1 MIKENNNAQAFI
13 SHLSLHNTAQLL
25 FLRCCCR
32 CSIQQQVF
40 YTGKFCTLFLFFLVF
55 VSAEGKMYQVDH
67 IYTMDMHNPW
77 AAETRR
83 QQRTK
88 RRFFLIGFFSNLIA
102 ITLFITLVILVN
114 SPEWTRDDNKDQNM
128 QDQLEAENQIE
139 ERCRTVKQSGGWRQ
153 TAVNVLENIEASVD
167 ACSDFHEFACGGW
180 RRRHAQHSGR
190 TVRDLLDERLF
201 EQMRRALDLV
211 DERSPLKA
219 LRRLKF
225 AYAACVDTEAMDLL
239 QGKPLCRLLTGKGDP
254 VLGSWPLL
262 QTTTDSNSGAGVE
275 FKIGHLKAEYGVDTV
290 FFAYARPDA
299 DDNDRSFVLELSGAS
314 LPLGLGSFTGLY
326 YLNDTHYG
334 WIMRAYAQL
343 VERVAQLLRK
353 QMLNL
358 DHPHPMVINRTE
370 IDLMIE
376 FEQNLARAVVSA
388 IDDDD
393 AEYTWSL
400 QTLQEKIPN
409 FDWLAMLEAL
419 LQPDVLERIVST
431 TGSAD
436 GDGRL
441 RVKPTFLANVT
452 QLLQQTNNRTVNN
465 YLVWR
470 LVKQSLPFLGQEYRD
485 ALRQFD
491 RATRLRRQSAKD
503 EEDRWRE
510 CVALINHN
518 DHLPGL
524 GYASGRL
531 YAEHAFDD
539 DEQADAEWLTEE
551 LRHTYQESVGRL
563 RWMDPKQR
571 HAAVGKLTSMRR
583 YVGYPNWIRNDQ
595 RLETFYERLEFDD
608 DHDGAFEVHF
618 KLRSWAVRENMRSL
632 LSGAERLD
640 QFVGSPDTTEPWYDR
655 QMNMLTIPIGQLQP
669 PFYRSDFPRA
679 VTFGGLGSALAREIT
694 HAFDPAGAK
703 YDARNRQLNWWTA
716 ENKLRFNN
724 ITDCLSNDYEQY
736 CYPHLNLCVN
746 GQRTANENLAD
757 LVGLSI
763 AYAAYRNW
771 TIAQGEAEPSLPL
784 VDFTPEQLFFLS
796 YANLWCGQ
804 SSEQELINQL
814 TTGYQAPDR
823 YRLIGTLRNFPP
835 FSKAFHCSP
844 ESYMNPS
851 KRCDIY
857 N

>member
-1 MIKENNNAQAFI
+1 M
-13 SHLSLHNTAQLL
+13 LRLHP
-25 FLRCCCR
+25 RY
-32 CSIQQQVF
+32 V
-40 YTGKFCTLFLFFLVF
+40 V
-55 VSAEGKMYQVDH
+55 
-67 IYTMDMHNPW
+67 DMHTLW
-77 AAETRR
+77 CERERR
-83 QQRTK
+83 K
-88 RRFFLIGFFSNLIA
+88 RRIKRRIFLIGLFSNLIG
-102 ITLFITLVILVN
+102 IILFVTLAVLVN
-114 SPEWTRDDNKDQNM
+114 SPEWTRDSDDLRTRDQTT
-128 QDQLEAENQIE
+128 ENQIE
-139 ERCRTVKQSGGWRQ
+139 QRCRMVKQSGGWRQ
-153 TAVNVLENIEASVD
+153 TAVNVLENVEASVD

-180 RRRHAQHSGR
+180 RRRHAQYGH
-190 TVRDLLDERLF
+190 TVRDLLTERLF
-201 EQMRRALDLV
+201 EQIRRALDLV
-211 DERSPLKA
+211 DERTPLRA

-239 QGKPLCRLLTGKGDP
+239 QGKPLCRLLTGSGDP

-262 QTTTDSNSGAGVE
+262 ELPDTERGSGAGVA

-290 FFAYARPDA
+290 FFAHAKPDA
-299 DDNDRSFVLELSGAS
+299 GDNDRSFVLELSGAA

-326 YLNDTHYG
+326 YLDETHYG
-334 WIMRAYAQL
+334 SIMREYAQL
-343 VERVAQLLRK
+343 IERVAQLLRK
-353 QMLNL
+353 QMLNV
-358 DHPHPMVINRTE
+358 DHPHPVLINRTE
-370 IDLMIE
+370 IDLMVE
-376 FEQNLARAVVSA
+376 FEQNLARAVLDA
-388 IDDDD
+388 TDDDD
-393 AEYTWSL
+393 AEMTWSL
-400 QTLQEKIPN
+400 QTLQEQIPN
-409 FDWLAMLEAL
+409 FDWFAMFEAL
-419 LQPDVLERIVST
+419 LQPDVLERIVPT
-431 TGSAD
+431 DNAAAD
-436 GDGRL
+436 SEGRL
-441 RVKPTFLANVT
+441 RVKPAFLANVT
-452 QLLQQTNNRTVNN
+452 ELLQQTNNRTINN

-491 RATRLRRQSAKD
+491 RATRLRGHSAKS

-539 DEQADAEWLTEE
+539 DEQADAEWLIEE

-571 HAAVGKLTSMRR
+571 HAAVDKLTTMRR
-583 YVGYPNWIRNDQ
+583 YVGYPNWIRNDE
-595 RLETFYERLEFDD
+595 RLETYYERLEFDD

-640 QFVGSPDTTEPWYDR
+640 QFVGSPDATEPWYDR
-655 QMNMLTIPIGQLQP
+655 QLNVLTIPIGQLQP

-679 VTFGGLGSALAREIT
+679 VTFGGLGSAVAREIT
-694 HAFDPAGAK
+694 RAFDPVGAK
-703 YDARNRQLNWWTA
+703 YDARSRQLNWWTA
-716 ENKLRFNN
+716 ENKLRFTN

-771 TIAQGEAEPSLPL
+771 TTAQGEAEPSLPL

-796 YANLWCGQ
+796 YANLWCSH
-804 SSEQELINQL
+804 SSEQALIDQL
-814 TTGYQAPDR
+814 TTGYEAPDR

-835 FSKAFHCSP
+835 FSEAFHCSP